1 MSRDFKGPDLK
12 LVEKKHPELLKLAKQ
27 FDDDGFIIIDLDLK
41 DQFNKKIIRDIEVIV
56 SKQDFKK
63 NPDYYHYNESPRII
77 EAWRDSDAIK
87 DLALNRQI
95 LLILEI
101 LYNAK
106 PLAFSTINFIRG
118 TEQPLHSDYIHFGS
132 MPELYLVGAWTA
144 LEDISIDSG
153 PLSVVKKSHKTP
165 IVNFQDLGFS
175 DAPKT
180 TKQIKERY
188 TRYEEY
194 LQKYI
199 EQNNLE
205 IVSPLLKAGQT
216 LIWSAN
222 LFHGAQKINNKSITR
237 YSQVTH
243 YHFDNC
249 EFFYNPNFS
258 NRYINQFIKRDI
270 MSSLIS

>member
-1 MSRDFKGPDLK
+1 MGPDLK
-12 LVEKKHPELLKLAKQ
+12 LIKDTQPEFLELAKR
-27 FDDDGFIIIDLDLK
+27 FDDDGFIIIDLDFK
-41 DQFNKKIIRDIEVIV
+41 EEFNKKIISDIESIL
-56 SKQDFKK
+56 SKQNYKK
-63 NPDYYHYNESPRII
+63 NPNYYHYNESPRIV
-77 EAWRDSDAIK
+77 EAWKDSDAVK

-165 IVNFQDLGFS
+165 IVNFQDLGFE
-175 DAPKT
+175 DIPKT

-188 TRYEEY
+188 TRYEAF
-194 LQKYI
+194 LKKYI
-199 EQNNLE
+199 EQNHLE
-205 IVSPLLKAGQT
+205 IVTPLLKAGQT

-222 LFHGAQKINNKSITR
+222 LFHGAQKINNKTLTR

-249 EFFYNPNFS
+249 DFFYNPNFS
-258 NRYINQFIKRDI
+258 NRYNNQFIKRDV